1 MNVMMVRAK
10 VKPESAA
17 EAEAATRRMFSALA
31 EARPVGVHYASC
43 KLGDGV
49 TFVAL
54 VALDDPE
61 NNPLPSI
68 PEWVAFQQSLEGW
81 RDGPP
86 AVEQLTVVGSYGLLE
101 ERVQAG
107 A

>member
-10 VKPESAA
+10 VKPESAS
-17 EAEAATRRMFSALA
+17 EAEAATRRMFSALN

-43 KLGDGV
+43 KLADGV

-54 VALDDPE
+54 VALEDPA

-68 PEWVAFQQSLEGW
+68 PEWVAFQESLEAW
-81 RDGPP
+81 RAAPP
-86 AVEQLTVVGSYGLLE
+86 AFEQLTVVGSYGFF
-101 ERVQAG
+101 
-107 A
+107 